1 MSIRFDAAADTL
13 YRTANVPASNFTVS
27 MWVRGVAGA
36 GSFRSFLT
44 IGDVSSDYNWWGVNN
59 GNAFAI
65 WDDVAERVAGGTFSL
80 NTWYH
85 IVITLSGTTAS
96 LYYRVLAAASYASIS
111 GTISAAARPQ
121 IAYGNDVFDEHLNG
135 RMAAVKLWDGSVLT
149 LGEFSRERLSIQP
162 SLFTN
167 LSAWYPMFSGAGERN
182 RDYGPNGRDLTVGGT
197 LTDEAGP
204 PIPWNRPS
212 SPVLYVVGG
221 GQTYNFA
228 ATLAAASATP
238 TTNVLNVLRAMTAQA
253 AFVSSTPTTN
263 VLNVLRAMA
272 AQAAAASLTPD
283 TATLTIS
290 GLIELA
296 ATLAAQS
303 ATPDVA
309 AINVLRALAGVAG
322 SASATPDTATLAVLR
337 PLLASSLAQSSSSN
351 VAALN
356 ILRPM
361 IAAALAAS
369 FTPIARNTLGQFALR
384 FYGNGTGNIDRARIP
399 LDPGGSSS
407 AADVGAG
414 DFTYECRINCLY
426 ANNTSGP
433 GIGDARNSNI
443 FWDRDIWGHER
454 GWVAGVTRVT
464 SPNRLVA
471 CFGIA
476 GASQTWTTIYGTT
489 DVGDGAWHHVAI
501 VRRQSTGAVELYVDG
516 ALDASGTYTTGD
528 LSYPDGYDPGQGQN
542 NPYLVLGAEK
552 HDAGA
557 QYPSYNGKMEELRI
571 SDNRRYTTGFTP
583 ATQPFTAD
591 ANTRGL
597 YHMDDGYGTVMID
610 VATVSGAP
618 TEGELLVGGT
628 PSGPEWITS
637 DAWAILLQAI
647 LAAVSGTPT
656 TSSLAVLRAMQAQA
670 VAASLTPTTNVLAVL
685 RPMSGQATA
694 ASATPD
700 VVVVSILR
708 ALLAS
713 ADAQSAAPAT
723 SSLTV
728 LRAFSAVALA
738 GSGTPDAASINVLRA
753 MNAVALAQSFAADDA
768 TLSIAGLIELAAV
781 LSAVS
786 GTPTASQIAVLR
798 PMAASLLAQSLTPD
812 DAELSVAGIIAL
824 AALLSAVSGTSPAS
838 VLAVLRPMAAGAAAA
853 SLTPDTSQIAIMRSL
868 SAILASSS
876 ATPAAALIVSR
887 ALSAQALAQ
896 SATPDAI
903 LSVQRLFAAIAAGQ
917 SVTPDTVTLLV
928 VIAQGLARASFSGR
942 KPGAAFTGRKPGV
955 DFDD

>member
-1 MSIRFDAAADTL
+1 MSIRFDNAADTL
-13 YRTANVPASNFTVS
+13 YRTANVPSGNFTVS
-27 MWVRGVAGA
+27 MMVRGVAGA
-36 GSFRSFLT
+36 GSYRSFLT
-44 IGDVSSDYNWWGVNN
+44 IGDVSNDYNWWGVNS
-59 GNAFAI
+59 GNAFTI
-65 WDDVAERVAGGTFSL
+65 WDEASERAAGGTFSL

-96 LYYRVLAAASYASIS
+96 LYYRAWGAASYASIS
-111 GTISAAARPQ
+111 GTVLAAARPQ

-135 RMAAVKLWDGSVLT
+135 RMAVVKLWDGAVLT
-149 LGEFSRERLSIQP
+149 SGEFSRERLSVQP
-162 SLFTN
+162 LRFTN
-167 LSAWYPMFSGAGERN
+167 LSAWYPMFPGAGERN
-182 RDYGPNGRDLTVGGT
+182 RDYGQNGRDLTVGGT

-212 SPVLYVVGG
+212 SPMLYVVGG

-272 AQAAAASLTPD
+272 AQATAASLTPD

-369 FTPIARNTLGQFALR
+369 FTPLVRNTLGQFALR

-443 FWDRDIWGHER
+443 FWDRDIWGHAR
-454 GWVAGVTRVT
+454 GWVAGVTRV
-464 SPNRLVA
+464 SGPKLVV

-476 GASQTWTTIYGTT
+476 GASQTWTTIYGSI
-489 DVGDGAWHHVAI
+489 DIGDGAWHHVAI
-501 VRRQSTGAVELYVDG
+501 VRQQSTGAVELYVDG

-557 QYPSYNGKMEELRI
+557 QYPSYDGKMEELRI

-583 ATQPFTAD
+583 ETQPFTAD

-628 PSGPEWITS
+628 PSGPEWIAS

-656 TSSLAVLRAMQAQA
+656 TSSLAVTRAMAASLGAQSESPTISVLSVLRAM
-670 VAASLTPTTNVLAVL
+670 AA
-685 RPMSGQATA
+685 QATA
-694 ASATPD
+694 ASVTPD

-708 ALLAS
+708 ALLVS
-713 ADAQSAAPAT
+713 ADAQSATPAA
-723 SSLTV
+723 SSLAV

-768 TLSIAGLIELAAV
+768 TLSIAGLIELAAT
-781 LSAVS
+781 LAAISN
-786 GTPTASQIAVLR
+786 TPATSQIAVLR

-853 SLTPDTSQIAIMRSL
+853 SQTPDTSQIAIMRSL